1 MQGQIY
7 TTNDGTIV
15 FNGGDGMRP
24 TQGGQIQGVQIGG
37 GSKIYIQQQ
46 PHQGIITHVSRY
58 FSNRIHCLRV
68 TLEGNKPCLRFAFK
82 YTHLS
87 SKNINFF

>member
-1 MQGQIY
+1 M
-7 TTNDGTIV
+7 

-58 FSNRIHCLRV
+58 FSKRV
-68 TLEGNKPCLRFAFK
+68 TYFIVNPLVGNIIL
-82 YTHLS
+82 
-87 SKNINFF
+87 